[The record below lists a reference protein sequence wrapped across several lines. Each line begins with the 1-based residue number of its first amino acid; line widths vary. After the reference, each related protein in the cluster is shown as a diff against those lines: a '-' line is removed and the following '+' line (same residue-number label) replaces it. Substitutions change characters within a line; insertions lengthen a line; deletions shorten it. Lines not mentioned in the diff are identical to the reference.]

1 MFGVERERE
10 DRGASVLWT
19 MVMQIET
26 ERERRKYTLLWVYV
40 SLLSQ
45 LVGPTVHQ
53 LWVLL
58 AYEWEKAYTR
68 NKVYFL
74 AGERWISFLVTYQG
88 LFGIGLFCW
97 NWKLFAKGTIDKGES

>member
-53 LWVLL
+53 LWVPL
-58 AYEWEKAYTR
+58 ACEWEKAYTR

-74 AGERWISFLVTYQG
+74 MGER
-88 LFGIGLFCW
+88 
-97 NWKLFAKGTIDKGES
+97 